1 MGRKIRTLVAIV
13 ILIGVI
19 GWIVLSYLP
28 TTLIMLPQFQY
39 APGGAMSVFP
49 ALILMGFL
57 IFVSLQVWLVQTTV
71 KSVRHYRTGL
81 AVRHYRTGSTV
92 RHYQNDTPSQQSG
105 SFKLNVGR
113 EAVLTVLPIG
123 FTVALAV
130 ASYFWWE
137 RLTSL
142 L

>member
-1 MGRKIRTLVAIV
+1 VGHKIRTLVAIV

-28 TTLIMLPQFQY
+28 TTLITLPQFRY
-39 APGGAMSVFP
+39 APSGAMSVFP
-49 ALILMGFL
+49 VLILIGILF
-57 IFVSLQVWLVQTTV
+57 FVSLQVWLVQTTV

-81 AVRHYRTGSTV
+81 TV
-92 RHYQNDTPSQQSG
+92 RHYQNDAQSQQS
-105 SFKLNVGR
+105 SNFELNVGR
-113 EAVLTVLPIG
+113 EAVLTALPIG
-123 FTVALAV
+123 FTIVLAV